1 MGCMTGN
8 EKHTEPINEMTK
20 EESLERL
27 KTQELGRLVVRRKED
42 MDIFPVNYALDGES
56 VYFRTAEGAKL
67 FSVNLN
73 HDVLFEVDHVD
84 GEQAWSVVIKGDA
97 EVLKS
102 YDDIEKADELPL
114 KPWVPTLKYNY
125 VRINAKEISGRFFN
139 LGEEPER
146 YQG

>member
-1 MGCMTGN
+1 MNGHDNHN
-8 EKHTEPINEMTK
+8 EAINKMAK

-27 KTQELGRLVVRRKED
+27 ATQELGRLVVRRKDD

-56 VYFRTAEGAKL
+56 VYFRTAEGSKL
-67 FSVNLN
+67 FSVSLN
-73 HDVLFEVDHVD
+73 HDVLFEVDHVEGD
-84 GEQAWSVVIKGDA
+84 KAWSVVIKGEA

-102 YDDIEKADELPL
+102 YQDIEKADELPL
-114 KPWVPTLKYNY
+114 KPWLPTLKYNY
-125 VRINAKEISGRFFN
+125 VRINAREISGRYFN